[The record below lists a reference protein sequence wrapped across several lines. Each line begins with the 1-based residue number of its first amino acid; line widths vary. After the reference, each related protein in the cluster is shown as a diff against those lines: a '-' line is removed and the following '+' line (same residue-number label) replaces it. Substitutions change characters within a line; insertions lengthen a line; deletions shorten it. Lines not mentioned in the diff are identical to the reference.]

1 MYRGIEGCRVK
12 SLGVR
17 NGLMR
22 LSRVYCV
29 VARGAVMST
38 NVPAGRVAGGVYTM
52 KGIAPELR

>member
-1 MYRGIEGCRVK
+1 MQSQVFR
-12 SLGVR
+12 VR